1 MTERIQRFML
11 FYAALLLLLV
21 GVRFATRDS
30 QQNLLDLQFE
40 TADLMAERS
49 ELQLQLANLESPT
62 RVRRWAFSNNMIP
75 FSSAESLQLEFKPL
89 KAPKPL
95 VKVQQKITIE
105 TQWR

>member
-11 FYAALLLLLV
+11 FYAALVVLLV

-30 QQNLLDLQFE
+30 QKSLLDLQLE

-75 FSSAESLQLEFKPL
+75 FSSAQSLQLEFKPL
-89 KAPKPL
+89 KSPKPIAQ
-95 VKVQQKITIE
+95 VSTKIILE

>member
-11 FYAALLLLLV
+11 FYTALVLLLV

-30 QQNLLDLQFE
+30 QQNLSDLQLE

-75 FSSAESLQLEFKPL
+75 FSSADSLQLEFKPF
-89 KAPKPL
+89 KAPKPIL
-95 VKVQQKITIE
+95 EVPQKITLE